1 LTYKYRAI
9 GNSIRVMNTVN
20 NWKFREL
27 TLKSWLNRRLRYAI
41 KEAIGIVYQPGSG
54 GLEAHPTKNLISC
67 GTGILPVT
75 GSGGLEAHPTK
86 NLISC
91 GTGILPVTDIG
102 ATSGLKLTKD
112 TCRHQIPLNR
122 AKNSTRVLYVSAI
135 ALKLAEYDIK
145 EYQRVWQQTPQAIA
159 TRLVETLQPLCSGDF
174 TIAVAP
180 SGIIQFELTDL
191 ALAVWLQRLA
201 QTALPLPE
209 SQILSPVVPVDRLF
223 PIQYSHARC
232 CSLLRMAHRDR
243 IIAIVEFDRAPT
255 PQIWSLSAPT
265 PIPWLDEDGRLR
277 LVHPAE
283 YNLISQ
289 LLAVLDSLAPIIEQ
303 YNDEKPVNYLKLAN
317 SLSAAFQTFYS
328 QCRIWGEVKI
338 ETPKLAQARLGLVL
352 ATQSLL
358 RFILEDLLNAVAPLE
373 L

>member
-1 LTYKYRAI
+1 MTYKDSAS
-9 GNSIRVMNTVN
+9 GNSIRVLNTVN

-27 TLKSWLNRRLRYAI
+27 TLKSWLNRKLQSAI
-41 KEAIGIVYQPGSG
+41 KEALAQASVPDMLSKSG
-54 GLEAHPTKNLISC
+54 A
-67 GTGILPVT
+67 V
-75 GSGGLEAHPTK
+75 
-86 NLISC
+86 
-91 GTGILPVTDIG
+91 
-102 ATSGLKLTKD
+102 KLD
-112 TCRHQIPLNR
+112 EIPLNR
-122 AKNSTRVLYVSAI
+122 AKNSTRVLYISAI
-135 ALKLAEYDIK
+135 ALKLAVCYQCDIK
-145 EYQRVWQQTPQAIA
+145 EDIKGVWQQTPQTIA
-159 TRLVETLQPLCSGDF
+159 TQLVETLQPLCSGDF

-255 PQIWSLSAPT
+255 PQIWSLSAPN

-317 SLSAAFQTFYS
+317 SLSEAFQTFYS